1 MADAITRLTGPAR
14 RACVA
19 GDSGGFMPTS
29 RGREDGVGRA
39 AQDADAPQGRLTG
52 LGLELQ
58 SPRRPALAFHL
69 GQRDFLLV

>member
-1 MADAITRLTGPAR
+1 MADAIT
-14 RACVA
+14 
-19 GDSGGFMPTS
+19 
-29 RGREDGVGRA
+29 
-39 AQDADAPQGRLTG
+39 RLTG